1 MASHSGMVAHP
12 TLDEFIQHV
21 TNNCNVTREQE
32 TVEAELI
39 IIGPEGEERM
49 RETKQIR
56 IEYLLRDLD
65 GHEDSLTAPLQDI
78 DPKLA
83 LEDDVLRGLCQKLHV
98 PLSDF
103 DLSLEDL
110 EKFNFGTY

>member
-21 TNNCNVTREQE
+21 TDNYNVTREQE

-39 IIGPEGEERM
+39 IIGPKGEERM

-65 GHEDSLTAPLQDI
+65 GHEGFAYCPI
-78 DPKLA
+78 A
-83 LEDDVLRGLCQKLHV
+83 RH
-98 PLSDF
+98 
-103 DLSLEDL
+103 
-110 EKFNFGTY
+110 